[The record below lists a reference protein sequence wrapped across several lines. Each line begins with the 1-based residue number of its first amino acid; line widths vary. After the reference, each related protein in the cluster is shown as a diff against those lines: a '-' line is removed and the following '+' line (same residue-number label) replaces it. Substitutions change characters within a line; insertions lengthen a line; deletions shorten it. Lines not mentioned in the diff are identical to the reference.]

1 MTARALVYCAA
12 EEQDMYDTSDIR
24 KGLKIQID
32 GEPYV
37 VVDFQFVKPGKG
49 TAFTKTRIKN
59 LITGAVLDRTYR
71 SNERLEPANVEERQM
86 QFLYAEGDNFCFM
99 DKETYEQMYI
109 SKEFIADAAM
119 FMPDNIDVTV
129 LVFNERPV
137 GISLPNFVE
146 LQIVKSDPG
155 IRGDTASGATK
166 PATLSTGA
174 VIQVPLFVEEGEWLR
189 IDTRT
194 GAYVERVKK

>member
-1 MTARALVYCAA
+1 
-12 EEQDMYDTSDIR
+12 MYDTSDIR

-71 SNERLEPANVEERQM
+71 SNERLEPANIEEKQM
-86 QFLYAEGDNFCFM
+86 QFLYAEGDNLCFM
-99 DKETYEQMYI
+99 DNESYEQVYVARDI
-109 SKEFIADAAM
+109 VAEVALL
-119 FMPDNIDVTV
+119 MPDN
-129 LVFNERPV
+129 LVVSVMLFNDRPV
-137 GISLPNFVE
+137 GVTLPNFVE
-146 LQIVKSDPG
+146 LQITKSDPG

-174 VIQVPLFVEEGEWLR
+174 VIQVPLFVEEGEWVR

-194 GAYVERVKK
+194 NLYVERVKK

>member
-1 MTARALVYCAA
+1 
-12 EEQDMYDTSDIR
+12 MYDTSDIR
-24 KGLKIQID
+24 KGLKFQID

-71 SNERLEPANVEERQM
+71 SNERLEPANIEEKQM
-86 QFLYAEGDNFCFM
+86 QFLFTEGDNFCFM
-99 DKETYEQMYI
+99 DNESYEQVYV
-109 SKEFIADAAM
+109 ARDTVGDAAK
-119 FMPDNIDVTV
+119 FMSDN
-129 LVFNERPV
+129 LVVNVMLFNERPV
-137 GISLPNFVE
+137 GVTVPNFVE
-146 LQIVKSDPG
+146 LQVTHAEPG
-155 IRGDTASGATK
+155 MKGDTASGATK

-174 VIQVPLFVEEGEWLR
+174 VIGVPLFVNEGEWLR

-194 GAYVERVKK
+194 GEYVERVKK